1 MTIATEAASY
11 IARTSVSA
19 DPMCMVNNVIYASRY
34 AYMYIARIFDQ
45 IISYSYVHNYLAAA
59 IQKITR

>member
-19 DPMCMVNNVIYASRY
+19 DPMCVVNNVYHASRY
-34 AYMYIARIFDQ
+34 TYMYIARIFD
-45 IISYSYVHNYLAAA
+45 VD
-59 IQKITR
+59 